1 MQPFGATRSDTIGAM
16 HLIVVGLSHRT
27 APVEQREKAALTD
40 AAARTLLRSVVAEP
54 GISEAVALSTCNRTE
69 VYVRADENAAAEEAV
84 CRAVVAHTGINRH
97 ELDCARYAHRDER
110 VAVHL
115 LRVASSLDA
124 MVVGESEIQGQVR
137 HAFERAQEE
146 DTVGPVLDNLFR
158 KALETGKRV
167 RHETGIGSGAVS
179 VASVAV
185 ELAREAV
192 ADLTARRALLIG
204 AGEVAETTARAL
216 VESGVRELVVANR
229 TTSTARGLADRIGGE
244 GVGFDRLAAELA
256 LADIVISSTDAP
268 HPLLGH
274 DDVERAMRERPGR
287 PMVLID
293 IAVPRDLEAEI
304 ASVPGVRLYD
314 IDDLE
319 RVVEVNLN
327 GRMREAE
334 LAEAIVADE
343 ASRFTEWRRALSV
356 APTIGAMRQM
366 AEQIRVTE
374 TERVAGQWGAMS
386 DSDRERVEQLTKAI
400 VNKLLHEPTV
410 RLRAA
415 FAEGDGVAHL
425 ESIRHLFGVESD
437 QST

>member
-1 MQPFGATRSDTIGAM
+1 M

-40 AAARTLLRSVVAEP
+40 AAARGLLRSLLAQA
-54 GISEAVALSTCNRTE
+54 GISEVVTISTCNRTE

-84 CRAVVAHTGINRH
+84 CQALVTQTDISRH

-124 MVVGESEIQGQVR
+124 MIVGESEIQGQVR

-167 RHETGIGSGAVS
+167 RHETGIGAGAVS

-192 ADLTARRALLIG
+192 TDLEQRRALLIG
-204 AGEVAETTARAL
+204 AGDVAETTASAL
-216 VESGVRELVVANR
+216 VASGVGNLVVANR
-229 TTSTARGLADRIGGE
+229 TVSTARGLAERIGGE
-244 GVGFDRLAAELA
+244 GVGFDRLAHELA
-256 LADIVISSTDAP
+256 EADIVISSTDAP

-293 IAVPRDLEAEI
+293 IAVPRDLEGEI

-343 ASRFTEWRRALSV
+343 ARQFTEWRRALSV
-356 APTIGAMRQM
+356 APTIGWLRDM
-366 AEQIRVTE
+366 AEKIRLGE
-374 TERVAGQWGAMS
+374 IARVAGQWESMS
-386 DSDRERVEQLTKAI
+386 DADGERIEQLTRAI
-400 VNKLLHEPTV
+400 INKLLHEPTV

-415 FAEGDGVAHL
+415 VAEGDGVAHL

>member
-1 MQPFGATRSDTIGAM
+1 M

-40 AAARTLLRSVVAEP
+40 AAARVLLRSLLAQA
-54 GISEAVALSTCNRTE
+54 GISEVVTLSTCNRTE
-69 VYVRADENAAAEEAV
+69 VYLRAAENAAAEEAV
-84 CRAVVAHTGINRH
+84 CQALVAHTDISRH
-97 ELDCARYAHRDER
+97 ELDCARYAHRDEK

-124 MVVGESEIQGQVR
+124 MIVGESEIQGQVR

-167 RHETGIGSGAVS
+167 RHETGIGAGAVS

-192 ADLTARRALLIG
+192 TDLRQRRALLIG
-204 AGEVAETTARAL
+204 AGDVAETTASAL
-216 VESGVRELVVANR
+216 VASGVGNLVVANR
-229 TTSTARGLADRIGGE
+229 TVSNARGLAERIGGE
-244 GVGFDRLAAELA
+244 GVGFDRLAQELA
-256 LADIVISSTDAP
+256 EADIVISSTDAP

-319 RVVEVNLN
+319 RVVEVNIKD
-327 GRMREAE
+327 RMREAE
-334 LAEAIVADE
+334 LAEAIVTDE
-343 ASRFTEWRRALSV
+343 ARGFTQWRRALSV
-356 APTIGAMRQM
+356 APTIGSLRDM
-366 AEQIRVTE
+366 AEQIRIGEVA
-374 TERVAGQWGAMS
+374 RVAGQWESMS
-386 DSDRERVEQLTKAI
+386 DADSERVEQLTRAI
-400 VNKLLHEPTV
+400 INKLLHQPTV
-410 RLRAA
+410 RLREA

>member
-1 MQPFGATRSDTIGAM
+1 M

-40 AAARTLLRSVVAEP
+40 TAARAVMRTMVAID
-54 GISEAVALSTCNRTE
+54 GVSEAVAISTCNRTE
-69 VYVRADENAAAEEAV
+69 VYVRADDNALAEEAI
-84 CRAVVAHTGINRH
+84 CAAVVEHTEIGRH
-97 ELDCARYAHRDER
+97 ELDCARYAHRDDKL
-110 VAVHL
+110 AAHL
-115 LRVASSLDA
+115 LRVAASLDA

-137 HAFERAQEE
+137 QAFERAQEE
-146 DTVGPVLDNLFR
+146 GTVGPVLDNLFR

-167 RHETGIGSGAVS
+167 RHETGIGAGAVS

-192 ADLTARRALLIG
+192 TDLTDRRVLLIG
-204 AGEVAETTARAL
+204 AGEVAEATASAL
-216 VESGVRELVVANR
+216 VDSGVGELVVANR
-229 TTSTARGLADRIGGE
+229 TSSTARGLAGRIGGE
-244 GVGFDRLAAELA
+244 GVGFDRLPAELVA
-256 LADIVISSTDAP
+256 ADIVISSTDAP

-274 DDVERAMRERPGR
+274 DDIERAMRERPGR

-319 RVVEVNLN
+319 RVVEMNLN
-327 GRMREAE
+327 GRMREAD
-334 LAEAIVADE
+334 LAETIVRDE
-343 ASRFTEWRRALSV
+343 AARFVEWRRALSV
-356 APTIGAMRQM
+356 APTIGSLRDM
-366 AEQIRVTE
+366 AEQIRTAEVA
-374 TERVAGQWGAMS
+374 RAAGQWESMTDA
-386 DSDRERVEQLTKAI
+386 DRERVDQLTKAI
-400 VNKLLHEPTV
+400 INKLLHEPTV

-415 FAEGDGVAHL
+415 VAEGDGVAHL